1 MRGKVMSDVA
11 ERVKKI
17 VIERLGVDAS
27 KVTDDASFGDDLAV
41 QSLDKVDLVMGFEEE
56 FGCEIPDAA
65 ANTILTVGDAVRF
78 IEKQAA

>member
-1 MRGKVMSDVA
+1 MSDVA